1 MHGGTQ
7 VEATLSSQEDQA
19 ELASG
24 LWTDGNLADADI
36 IIIEE
41 GAAHK
46 LLEKYPEKKFIVVQQ
61 PAHATLAATMEA
73 FGTCVFRERAH
84 SRVCDDFRNWGSAG
98 GESVR
103 LK

>member
-1 MHGGTQ
+1 MQ

-46 LLEKYPEKKFIVVQQ
+46 LLEKFPGKKFIVVQQ

-73 FGTCVFRERAH
+73 FGTCVHWTRAH
-84 SRVCDDFRNWGSAG
+84 SRVYDICRDWGSAG
-98 GESVR
+98 GECVG
-103 LK
+103 LKGRQ